1 VGGSGLLVDEEL
13 ARAVRLESA
22 LALQHWFGIKSET
35 VTRWRRILG
44 VPKWNPG
51 SVRLRRAL
59 NQEYGARLKGKK
71 LPPAQVEQRR
81 QTALALGLRPTGRW
95 SANGWTAEQLALLG
109 TMPDEDLARKT
120 GRTTGAVRHRR
131 TELGIPSPTGWA
143 WTDAQLALL
152 GKVPDGE
159 LAAQTGRTVGAVRC
173 QRTGR
178 GIPSARD
185 GRKRENR

>member
-1 VGGSGLLVDEEL
+1 
-13 ARAVRLESA
+13 VRLESA
-22 LALQHWFGIKSET
+22 LALQHWFGIKSEC

-59 NQEYGARLKGKK
+59 NQEFGARCKGKK
-71 LPPAQVEQRR
+71 QPAELVERQRQIARAQGRRPP
-81 QTALALGLRPTGRW
+81 GRW
-95 SANGWTAEQLALLG
+95 DGKGWTADQFALLG
-109 TMPDEDLARKT
+109 TIPDEDLARKT
-120 GRTTGAVRHRR
+120 GRTTEAVRHRR
-131 TELGIPSPTGWA
+131 TELGIPKSTGWA

-152 GKVPDGE
+152 GKVPDAE

-185 GRKRENR
+185 RRWRENR